1 MGRPASINNKVRLLD
16 VYYKIDLIQKITT
29 VTGPVKGTVGGER
42 TVSDGAGLGF
52 VKPDHSGVFGAN
64 LDLFEELQTQDNYI

>member
-1 MGRPASINNKVRLLD
+1 MTPRRLLRNRFD
-16 VYYKIDLIQKITT
+16 PEDYDRDRTC
-29 VTGPVKGTVGGER
+29 KGNSCRER

-52 VKPDHSGVFGAN
+52 VKTDHSGVFRAN